1 MSNSLTVA
9 YEERR
14 KSDVAELTSQNTL
27 PKGRRGKRPGA
38 GRKPNYLKRLGIK
51 AITAAE
57 ILAHV
62 NEPELWKG
70 LLNHKSPDVRLRT
83 LQYLTDR
90 RDGKAKQAVEVS
102 GGLLHAHTAYRDPK
116 LAALSQEE
124 LQALDALTKKLA
136 LPAPD
141 APQNQ
146 IESNTAIEAIEVE
159 SEAIEASE

>member
-1 MSNSLTVA
+1 MP
-9 YEERR
+9 R
-14 KSDVAELTSQNTL
+14 
-27 PKGRRGKRPGA
+27 GRGGKRPGA
-38 GRKPNYLKRLGIK
+38 GRKPNCLKRLGIK

-90 RDGKAKQAVEVS
+90 RDGKAKRAVEVS
-102 GGLLHAHTAYRDPK
+102 GGLLHADAAYRDPK

-124 LQALDALTKKLA
+124 LQ
-136 LPAPD
+136 P
-141 APQNQ
+141 
-146 IESNTAIEAIEVE
+146 
-159 SEAIEASE
+159 